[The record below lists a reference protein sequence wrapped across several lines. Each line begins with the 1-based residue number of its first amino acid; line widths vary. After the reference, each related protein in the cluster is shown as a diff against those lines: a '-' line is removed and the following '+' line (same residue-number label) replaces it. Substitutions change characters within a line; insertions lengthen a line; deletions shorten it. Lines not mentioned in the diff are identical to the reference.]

1 VRTPAVG
8 VVASALVAWS
18 GACGG
23 SSELAGAIQGR
34 PWSFKQGSARP
45 LPSGDAFTVFLFPAS
60 YTTCGATPQT
70 NSVVLEHVPATVG
83 HYPLS
88 HEIRVSFS
96 GGDNI
101 TIERDGTI
109 DVTEVAPT
117 SLVGHL
123 NAAVEPRAATGTWVD
138 GAFRADLC
146 F

>member
-1 VRTPAVG
+1 M
-8 VVASALVAWS
+8 VASALVACL

-34 PWSFKQGSARP
+34 PWSFKQGSARA
-45 LPSGDAFTVFLFPAS
+45 LPSGDAFTVSLFPAS
-60 YTTCGATPQT
+60 YGTCGPTPQT
-70 NSVVLEHVPATVG
+70 SSVVLQHVPATVG

-96 GGDNI
+96 GGDDI

-109 DVTEVAPT
+109 DVTAVAAT

-123 NAAVEPRAATGTWVD
+123 NAAVEPRATTGTWVD
-138 GAFRADLC
+138 GTFRVDIC
-146 F
+146 P